1 MQGLLLLLLQPVWA
15 ELNGSWASNL
25 PVARFIEASSNRT
38 GNTSH
43 TSVNQSL
50 KALPPIREVRAPPQV
65 RHAVLEVPE
74 RHAMPPTW
82 RQWRQWQWEEL
93 WASLSLMSMLKA
105 FCMAGNI
112 LVQLSPYPQVQRWES
127 TGDTGDSDAAPYVS
141 IAFGGW
147 QWCYYGIFAFTVT
160 KRSGFLILVHSNCLG
175 AVLGT
180 YYSWAFYRN
189 CKYDYALAG
198 LQRYSSAVVMLVLFQ
213 LRLGHFRHLNGKF
226 KAVRVRSRRR
236 KINKNKKN
244 SNKTNQQLNFE

>member
-1 MQGLLLLLLQPVWA
+1 MQGLLLILLQPVWA

-38 GNTSH
+38 GNI
-43 TSVNQSL
+43 SVNQTVV
-50 KALPPIREVRAPPQV
+50 KVLPPIREVRASPPQV
-65 RHAVLEVPE
+65 RQAVLEVRGHATPVSWE
-74 RHAMPPTW
+74 R
-82 RQWRQWQWEEL
+82 QSQWEEL

-112 LVQLSPYPQVQRWES
+112 LVQLSPYPQVQRWE
-127 TGDTGDSDAAPYVS
+127 TMGDTGDSDAAPYVS

-213 LRLGHFRHLNGKF
+213 LRLGP
-226 KAVRVRSRRR
+226 
-236 KINKNKKN
+236 
-244 SNKTNQQLNFE
+244 